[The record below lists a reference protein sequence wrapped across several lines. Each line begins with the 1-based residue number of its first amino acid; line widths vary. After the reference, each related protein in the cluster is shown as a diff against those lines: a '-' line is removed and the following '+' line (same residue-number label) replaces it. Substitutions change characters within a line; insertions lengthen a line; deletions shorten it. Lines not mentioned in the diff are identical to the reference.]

1 MINALAILAIVVVMA
16 LFINVYV
23 KHTFGKKPKHI
34 HNRNRKHENK
44 YKKTKHQTKHKRK
57 SHEREIEDMNKNMSK
72 RRNER
77 HRSKAAAHKDSKDD
91 LVYLDMTTSSEFL
104 GRIVIKLFSDITPH
118 TCENFKVLCSNKNR
132 KESYVGSPI
141 HRVIKGFMLQGGD
154 ITNGNGTGGHSIYG
168 NKFPD
173 ENFKLCHDRPGLLS
187 MANSGPDTNGSQF
200 FITVDEAEHLDG
212 KHVVFGEVVS
222 GFEIVKHI
230 EQIRTDSSDRPTTDV
245 TIKKCG
251 IINSEMP
258 F

>member
-1 MINALAILAIVVVMA
+1 MIDALAILAIVVVMA
-16 LFINVYV
+16 LFINAYV
-23 KHTFGKKPKHI
+23 KHTFGNKTKHI
-34 HNRNRKHENK
+34 HNRKHKNK
-44 YKKTKHQTKHKRK
+44 YKKHHIKHKRK
-57 SHEREIEDMNKNMSK
+57 SHEHEIDDINKNMSK

-77 HRSKAAAHKDSKDD
+77 RRSKFADNNDNNDNNDSKDD

-132 KESYVGSPI
+132 NESYIGSPI
-141 HRVIKGFMLQGGD
+141 HRVIKGFMIQGGD
-154 ITNGNGTGGHSIYG
+154 FTNGNGTGGHSIYG
-168 NKFPD
+168 EKFPD
-173 ENFKLCHDRPGLLS
+173 ENFKLRHDRPGLLS

-200 FITVDEAEHLDG
+200 FITVDETEHLDG

-245 TIKKCG
+245 KIKKCG
-251 IINSEMP
+251 IIN
-258 F
+258 